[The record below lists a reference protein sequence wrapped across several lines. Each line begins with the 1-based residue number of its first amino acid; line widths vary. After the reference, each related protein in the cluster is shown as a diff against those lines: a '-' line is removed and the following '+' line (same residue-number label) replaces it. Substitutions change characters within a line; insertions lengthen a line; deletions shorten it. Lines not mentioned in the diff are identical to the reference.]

1 MNPFM
6 AKPTTERTVE
16 VPIEILREL
25 LTDSELRMIKQRF
38 LILNLLEEGNSI
50 RSIASQV
57 GVGTDTVVRVA
68 RLAEKKNLR
77 KNVKK
82 EDKPKLT
89 RTSWIFGKT
98 E

>member
-1 MNPFM
+1 MNPYM
-6 AKPTTERTVE
+6 AKPTLDRTVE
-16 VPIEILREL
+16 VPLEMLREL

-57 GVGTDTVVRVA
+57 GVGTDT
-68 RLAEKKNLR
+68 EKKNLR
-77 KNVKK
+77 KNIKK
-82 EDKPKLT
+82 SEAPKLT
-89 RTSWIFGKT
+89 KTSWIFGKT

>member
-1 MNPFM
+1 M
-6 AKPTTERTVE
+6 AKPTLDRTVE
-16 VPIEILREL
+16 VPLEMLREL

-68 RLAEKKNLR
+68 RLTEKKNLR
-77 KNVKK
+77 KNIKK
-82 EDKPKLT
+82 SEAPKLT
-89 RTSWIFGKT
+89 KTSWIFGKT

>member
-1 MNPFM
+1 MNPYM
-6 AKPTTERTVE
+6 AKPTLDRTVE
-16 VPIEILREL
+16 VPLEMLKDL

-68 RLAEKKNLR
+68 RLTEKKNLR

-82 EDKPKLT
+82 IETPKLT
-89 RTSWIFGKT
+89 KTSWIFGKA